1 MSLLALIFIIAALA
15 HGVARW
21 RGWPLIPLL
30 LTGGF
35 ISAIVVPHEAFEARD
50 EVMELALTFLMF
62 TVGLE
67 LNPQRMRIAG
77 KSVLWVAFAQ
87 FSALGLLGGGMALAL
102 GFNGL
107 ESCYVGLAIS
117 ISSTLVVIRHLS
129 DAQQLFEPVGRLV
142 TGVLLIQDAIMIACF
157 AVLANSSHG
166 PLEAALGLGKAVIMA
181 SVAVGA
187 QKWICPRLSDAMRND
202 PELLLLATLALLST
216 FLLLAQWWGLPPL
229 VGAFFAGFALAKF
242 PINGIAQSLLR
253 SFSTFFGAIFFI
265 LLGSTLSI
273 PTPHALGQAI
283 ALSALVIVVTPPI
296 VSIVAERCGYSAR
309 AALESGLYLAQ
320 ISEFALILGFMGLQL
335 GHISSDVYH
344 GVATA
349 MVITMT
355 LTPVIARASLTD
367 RILHMRSSR
376 APRSDSARKDH
387 VIMLGFGAGGAWI
400 YKPLKQAGH
409 DILVIDDD
417 IQVIHQLKAIG
428 VDCLR
433 GDAANRHTL
442 AAINAD
448 KAKLIIANLRRP
460 LAAIPALKFAKG
472 VPALV
477 RVSEDWE
484 SEKIQSYGGIPVSS
498 SDAALELFE
507 SWFETFESSR
517 SPSA

>member
-1 MSLLALIFIIAALA
+1 MSLLALVFLIAALA

-21 RGWPLIPLL
+21 RSWPLIPLL
-30 LTGGF
+30 LAGGF
-35 ISAIVVPHEAFEARD
+35 LSATLVPHEAFEARD
-50 EVMELALTFLMF
+50 EVMGLALTFLMF

-67 LNPQRMRIAG
+67 LTPQRVRAAG
-77 KSVLWVAFAQ
+77 RAVLWVALAQ
-87 FSALGLLGGGMALAL
+87 FTALGLLGGGLGLAL
-102 GFNGL
+102 GFTGL

-117 ISSTLVVIRHLS
+117 VSSTLVVIRHLS
-129 DAQQLFEPVGRLV
+129 DAQQLFEPFGRLV
-142 TGVLLIQDAIMIACF
+142 TGVLLTQDAIMIACI

-166 PLEAALGLGKAVIMA
+166 TLEAALGLAKALVIA
-181 SVAVGA
+181 CIALGA
-187 QKWICPRLSDAMRND
+187 QRWICPRIANAMRND
-202 PELLLLATLALLST
+202 PELLLLATLALLSA
-216 FLLLAQWWGLPPL
+216 FLWLAQWWGLPPL

-253 SFSTFFGAIFFI
+253 SFSAFFGAIFFT

-273 PTPHALGQAI
+273 PTLQALGQAV
-283 ALSALVIVVTPPI
+283 ALSALVIAVTPPI

-309 AALESGLYLAQ
+309 AALESGLSLAQ
-320 ISEFALILGFMGLQL
+320 ISEFSLILGFMGLQL

-344 GVATA
+344 GVASA
-349 MVITMT
+349 LVITMS
-355 LTPVIARASLTD
+355 LTPVIARDSLTD
-367 RILHMRSSR
+367 RILHMRSSKTPQSNTNR
-376 APRSDSARKDH
+376 TNH
-387 VIMLGFGAGGAWI
+387 IIMLGFGAGGAWI

-409 DILVIDDD
+409 DILVVDDD
-417 IQVIHQLKAIG
+417 IQVIHQLEAMG

-460 LAAIPALKFAKG
+460 LDAIPALNFAKG
-472 VPALV
+472 SPALV

-484 SEKIQSYGGIPVSS
+484 SARIQSCGGIPVSS

-507 SWFETFESSR
+507 AWFENFENAR
-517 SPSA
+517 QTT